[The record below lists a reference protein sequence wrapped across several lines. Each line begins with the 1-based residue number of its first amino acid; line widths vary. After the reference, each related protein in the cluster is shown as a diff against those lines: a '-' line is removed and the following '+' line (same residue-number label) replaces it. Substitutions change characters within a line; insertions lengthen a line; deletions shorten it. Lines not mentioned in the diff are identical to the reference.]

1 MSLRKLAESEAPV
14 WPPICQP
21 IIENNED
28 APDQV
33 TVAIRKSVK
42 VTRTTAHAVFGPD
55 GLQGRYSSGDC
66 CQSYRSSL
74 GQIPR
79 ILKSRDNYCRL
90 LRAISKA
97 GNVEQ

>member
-1 MSLRKLAESEAPV
+1 MSLRKLAESEAPI
-14 WPPICQP
+14 WPPVCQP
-21 IIENNED
+21 IIENNKD

-33 TVAIRKSVK
+33 TIVMRKSVK
-42 VTRTTAHAVFGPD
+42 VTRTMAHAVSEPV
-55 GLQGRYSSGDC
+55 GLRGRYSSGDC

-79 ILKSRDNYCRL
+79 ILESRDNYCRL

-97 GNVEQ
+97 GNVEE